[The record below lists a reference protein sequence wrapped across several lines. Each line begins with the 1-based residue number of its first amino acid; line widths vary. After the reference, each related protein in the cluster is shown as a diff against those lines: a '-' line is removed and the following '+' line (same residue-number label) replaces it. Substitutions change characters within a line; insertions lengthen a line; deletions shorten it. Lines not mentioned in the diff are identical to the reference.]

1 MEFEVRLEGITAEI
15 VNNLRKRGF
24 KVRMFLEEFVGLAE
38 ELFRSDDGVHYSF
51 S

>member
-1 MEFEVRLEGITAEI
+1 MEFEVRLERITAEI
-15 VNNLRKRGF
+15 INDLRKTGF
-24 KVRMFLEEFVGLAE
+24 KVRVFLEEFVGLAE